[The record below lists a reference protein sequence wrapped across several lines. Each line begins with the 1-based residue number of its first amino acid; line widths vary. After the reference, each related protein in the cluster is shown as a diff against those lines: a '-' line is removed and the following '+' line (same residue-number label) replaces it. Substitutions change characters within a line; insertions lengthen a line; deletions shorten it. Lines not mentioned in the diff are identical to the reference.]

1 MLGGN
6 LAYLANKRKNSSLL
20 IHMYIF
26 INHTLQTCYKYYF
39 Y

>member
-1 MLGGN
+1 MLGVN
-6 LAYLANKRKNSSLL
+6 LAYLANKRKNSSML

-26 INHTLQTCYKYYF
+26 INYTSQTHRKYYF

>member
-26 INHTLQTCYKYYF
+26 INYTSQIYYKY
-39 Y
+39 